1 MNLCLKESD
10 CMTVLDQEEI
20 DHIVIIQDYIMKHE
34 NQKSVADIR
43 KKYHLT
49 REEYDMIFDLCMPK
63 FRNNLAD
70 KYRAMFFS
78 LKSKVET
85 GLLMANKNRQK
96 EALDY
101 IDNAVDRYRGLTMK
115 EIRNTPIEE
124 LSDDNDDDGAG
135 ADENSGEESQK

>member
-1 MNLCLKESD
+1 
-10 CMTVLDQEEI
+10 MTVLTQEEI

-49 REEYDMIFDLCMPK
+49 RKEYNMIFDLCMPK

-70 KYRAMFFS
+70 KYQAMFFS

-115 EIRNTPIEE
+115 EIQNTPIEE
-124 LSDDNDDDGAG
+124 LSDACDI
-135 ADENSGEESQK
+135 

>member
-1 MNLCLKESD
+1 
-10 CMTVLDQEEI
+10 MTVLTQEEI
-20 DHIVIIQDYIMKHE
+20 DRITIIQDYIMRHE

-43 KKYHLT
+43 EKFHLT

-115 EIRNTPIEE
+115 AVRNTPIEE
-124 LSDDNDDDGAG
+124 LSDACDI
-135 ADENSGEESQK
+135 